1 MKRVLLF
8 AGGDDRNFWLV
19 QSIRQTL
26 HSNTFLIL
34 SVVIL
39 VSDALCALSLSRG
52 HLSLMDLP
60 GWNVMQ
66 LIFCSAGALIALS
79 GCFMRKNRHKRS
91 GGSLQH
97 YLDFSPIEPGRLLTG
112 ILLSF
117 TLYYIFFLLLVS
129 PFLILALVH
138 VKESWEYLP
147 IWIVCGYLIPLF
159 LYFAGNSGK
168 IRMEFLLFA
177 FYTFF
182 LLAGGDKDL
191 SWLESGFFLTA
202 LLYSMV
208 IFRSTLLPLSME
220 HEGVARICQFL
231 LLLAASGCL
240 YRTSHFSETHV
251 IVLAGGAALGAVSSA
266 FACANN
272 LPRRAV
278 KGAFPRR
285 VAAFLFRSDSAG
297 GWIWACLIL
306 AGEWWIL
313 DRLPKGATPEFWQF
327 ACLCALFSGETGVL
341 LLRRFRNPLRGTFAV
356 QNMENLC
363 GIAAFAL
370 TLLLIGT
377 TFFIGAVGR
386 MVSENVFFL
395 DAAFYALL
403 LVLLA
408 FLFLL
413 PDILE
418 DAKRFL
424 FPGRKAEK

>member
-8 AGGDDRNFWLV
+8 AGGDDRNFWFV

-34 SVVIL
+34 AVVIL
-39 VSDALCALSLSRG
+39 VSDGLCALSLSRG

-138 VKESWEYLP
+138 VKESREYLP

-182 LLAGGDKDL
+182 LLPGGDKDL

-202 LLYSMV
+202 LLYCMV
-208 IFRSTLLPLSME
+208 VFRSTLLPLSME
-220 HEGVARICQFL
+220 Q
-231 LLLAASGCL
+231 
-240 YRTSHFSETHV
+240 
-251 IVLAGGAALGAVSSA
+251 A
-266 FACANN
+266 FAFRERFTRIGE
-272 LPRRAV
+272 LHRDGTPSSI
-278 KGAFPRR
+278 
-285 VAAFLFRSDSAG
+285 AAAEWMAAG
-297 GWIWACLIL
+297 IAGEIL
-306 AGEWWIL
+306 AGTNSGRNGSSTPVARLRALIDA
-313 DRLPKGATPEFWQF
+313 DRQFRKTLGELSREAAATP
-327 ACLCALFSGETGVL
+327 GH
-341 LLRRFRNPLRGTFAV
+341 LRRLFLEKFQISPGEYRARRRLGRIMELIDRNELGLK
-356 QNMENLC
+356 E
-363 GIAAFAL
+363 IAAEVGMRNVTHLHAFVRDRCGVTPGEL
-370 TLLLIGT
+370 QKQRGKLLSREEL
-377 TFFIGAVGR
+377 
-386 MVSENVFFL
+386 
-395 DAAFYALL
+395 
-403 LVLLA
+403 
-408 FLFLL
+408 
-413 PDILE
+413 
-418 DAKRFL
+418 
-424 FPGRKAEK
+424 